1 MKVNEFVEYMKKN
14 ANKATR
20 EDQVLSMAKKV
31 LDAKDYIGI
40 KEKRALVDRIVN
52 ACVLYDNGIYKFD
65 GIDKYVYFTMY
76 TIAEYTNIELSDNI
90 YDDFDMLSMEKL
102 LPVIICV
109 IQTEYDDVNILLQL
123 QCDSLL
129 DNNSVEASVGR
140 IADGVMDFLNSME
153 YALQSNLNKL
163 SDIKLDEKID
173 FSKLLNFLNKE

>member
-1 MKVNEFVEYMKKN
+1 
-14 ANKATR
+14 
-20 EDQVLSMAKKV
+20 
-31 LDAKDYIGI
+31 
-40 KEKRALVDRIVN
+40 
-52 ACVLYDNGIYKFD
+52 
-65 GIDKYVYFTMY
+65 MY